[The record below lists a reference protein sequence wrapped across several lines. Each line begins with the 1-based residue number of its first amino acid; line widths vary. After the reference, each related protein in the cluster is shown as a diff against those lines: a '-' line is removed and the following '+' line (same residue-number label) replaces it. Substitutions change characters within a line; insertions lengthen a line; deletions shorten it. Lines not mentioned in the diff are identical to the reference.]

1 MYFNKL
7 DYLHKLTKVTHNKL
21 NRNKYLM
28 ESNTTILLY
37 VSLIITY
44 QYHTIPKQVVSF
56 QIKHNT
62 MIA

>member
-1 MYFNKL
+1 M
-7 DYLHKLTKVTHNKL
+7 KVTHNKL
-21 NRNKYLM
+21 NRNKYLT

-44 QYHTIPKQVVSF
+44 QYHIIPKQVVSF
-56 QIKHNT
+56 QIRHNK